1 VANQQTNGLAKPT
14 GLAVGPSG
22 NLYIVDDAN
31 NRVIVLPWNPSSS
44 AYGTQTEVGAGLV
57 GPSAV
62 ALDAIG
68 SVYIADTGNNRVVK
82 MTQSVRNHA
91 AGNNGG
97 LHMRR

>member
-1 VANQQTNGLAKPT
+1 
-14 GLAVGPSG
+14 VGPSG

-68 SVYIADTGNNRVVK
+68 SVYIADTGNNRVIK